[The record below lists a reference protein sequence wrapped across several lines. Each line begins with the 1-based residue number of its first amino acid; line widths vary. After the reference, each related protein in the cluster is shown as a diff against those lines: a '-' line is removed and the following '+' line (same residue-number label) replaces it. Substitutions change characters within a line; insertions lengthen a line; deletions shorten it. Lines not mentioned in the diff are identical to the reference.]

1 MEKIKIG
8 NMDNKETLQLL
19 HQKISEG
26 LELTFKKLVAFK
38 KKNDGVFVFSENGK
52 IITVKAKDIKL

>member
-1 MEKIKIG
+1 MENSKIG

-38 KKNDGVFVFSENGK
+38 KKNDGIFVFSKNGK